1 MPEDSES
8 QPNKKPTV
16 ADGPILREHTYDGI
30 QEYDQKL
37 PNWWL
42 ASWYIFIVYFVIYW
56 FLYYQIDLFADDE
69 ERVKNAVAVIET
81 KKATELE
88 KLMAS
93 LDDDVLWR
101 MSQNSKIVE
110 AGKTTYQT
118 TCVACHGTDLS
129 ATLNGVKLPG
139 EPLNDSEWKYGAR
152 PMEIFGIVKNGS
164 PDVTKGMVAWEPSL
178 GPKKVAEVVA
188 FVLSFHTPPAEASN

>member
-1 MPEDSES
+1 MSDTEPS
-8 QPNKKPTV
+8 NKNIE
-16 ADGPILREHTYDGI
+16 DGPVLRDHTYDGI

-42 ASWYIFIVYFVIYW
+42 ASWYIFIVLFVIYW
-56 FLYYQIDLFADDE
+56 FLYYQLDLFADDR

-88 KLMAS
+88 KLMS
-93 LDDDVLWR
+93 TLDNDVLWE
-101 MSQNSKIVE
+101 MSQNSQITS
-110 AGKTTYQT
+110 AGKATFDA

-139 EPLNDSEWKYGAR
+139 EPLNDDTWKYGGS
-152 PMEIFGIVKNGS
+152 PMEVFTIVKSGS
-164 PDVTKGMVAWEPSL
+164 PDPTKGMVAWEPAL

-188 FVLSFHTPPAEASN
+188 YIMSYHTAPGG